1 MPDINLEYIK
11 NGSMSSF
18 INQSVDDF
26 SEQQIKEEAD
36 FDSTSIQT
44 NEEDG
49 YEQIMIHKGAIGF
62 GKSSQYYNQ
71 PSFHQEGRTFCQR
84 VFPYLA
90 RDTDLNGDE
99 LHAFHTIKA

>member
-49 YEQIMIHKGAIGF
+49 Y
-62 GKSSQYYNQ
+62 
-71 PSFHQEGRTFCQR
+71 
-84 VFPYLA
+84 
-90 RDTDLNGDE
+90 
-99 LHAFHTIKA
+99 